1 LDNWSVGKEGNEMI
15 RERKNINRG
24 YRKLRVWQRAMDL
37 AVLVYKVTRTFPKTD
52 YRLVNQMTGA
62 ASSVHGNIAEGY
74 CRRSLKE
81 YLNFLNIALGS
92 LGELGSYLVECVK
105 TSRITEDTYE
115 ELDKLHYEVEN
126 LLIGL
131 IKSLERK
138 RGKGDWRTSFIEE

>member
-1 LDNWSVGKEGNEMI
+1 MM

-24 YRKLRVWQRAMDL
+24 YRKLKVWQRAMDL
-37 AVLVYKVTRTFPKTD
+37 AVLVYEKTCRFSKSS
-52 YRLVNQMTGA
+52 YRLANQMTGA

-92 LGELGSYLVECVK
+92 LGELGSYLVECIK
-105 TSRITEDTYE
+105 TSCINEDTYE
-115 ELDKLHYEVEN
+115 EIDELHYEVEN

-131 IKSLERK
+131 IKSLEK
-138 RGKGDWRTSFIEE
+138 KTGKGDWKSTFLERQ